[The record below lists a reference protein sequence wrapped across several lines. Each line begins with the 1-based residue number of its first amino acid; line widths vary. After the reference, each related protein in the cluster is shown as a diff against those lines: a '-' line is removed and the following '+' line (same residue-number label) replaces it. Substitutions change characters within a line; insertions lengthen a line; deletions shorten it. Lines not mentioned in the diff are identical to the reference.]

1 MSNVAAG
8 KGNSTFN
15 SNKENGTDAMHNP
28 AKLNWMRIAAMGLI
42 IAFFLAQPLPSRAQN
57 QPPRDQSGAL
67 SAGQKVSID
76 FNDVDIHLFIKF
88 ISEITDRNFI
98 VDERVKGKVTI
109 ISPSQISLDEAYRV
123 FVSVLE
129 IHGFTIVE
137 AGEITKIV
145 PMPEARTRNI
155 ETRLRGNLQDNND
168 KLITQIVP
176 LAFADANEI
185 KTLLTP
191 LVSKSSVILSYSPTN
206 TLIITDIESNIKR
219 LLRIIKTIDVT
230 GIGQEIALI
239 PLENADAA
247 EAETILKTIF
257 ADQGQPRRK
266 GSSEHQV
273 RIISDERTNT
283 IITVGSENET
293 RRVKALLTMLD
304 QKIPRSKEKVHVRYL
319 EFAKAENIA
328 KILVDLQGAGGEGLA
343 EKGKLPPLTGKN
355 IKITSDA
362 ETNSIIVYS
371 QKDDYQAISEI
382 IDKLD
387 IPRAMI
393 YIESLIMEV
402 DAGKQLEIG
411 TDWQAIGK
419 TTIDGKEAAI
429 GASFQGGSE
438 SDGNLEDF
446 SADGILPLGA
456 SLGIFSDEI
465 EIAGVTFRNLQAVI
479 NYFRQDKETSIIST
493 PQLLT
498 TDNEEAKIIVGKNVP
513 YQTTTSTSDNNTF
526 NSFEYRDV
534 GTTLIITPQIS
545 QGNMIRLN
553 ISHEISKLESGELLA
568 RPTTLKRTIDT
579 TVLVKDKSTIV
590 LGGLI
595 DSQVSVNEWKIPF
608 LGDIPLL
615 GWLFKSEG
623 KSTEKTN
630 LYIFLTPVVV
640 KSTLEAEKLYKE
652 KADHIGNIRNQIE
665 NKADN
670 IKLYPTD
677 KGSEL
682 KSDNQSPDRGATPP
696 LRP

>member
-1 MSNVAAG
+1 MGYPAERYQMRKIVRWLMVVAIV
-8 KGNSTFN
+8 F
-15 SNKENGTDAMHNP
+15 
-28 AKLNWMRIAAMGLI
+28 MGAI
-42 IAFFLAQPLPSRAQN
+42 QAQAQN
-57 QPPRDQSGAL
+57 TSSQRATPAL
-67 SAGQKVSID
+67 ASDQKVSID
-76 FNDVDIHLFIKF
+76 FNDVDILLFIKF
-88 ISEITDRNFI
+88 ISEITGKNFI
-98 VDERVKGKVTI
+98 IDQRVKGKVTI
-109 ISPSQISLDEAYRV
+109 ISPSQISVDEAYRV

-129 IHGFTIVE
+129 VNGFTIVD
-137 AGEITKIV
+137 AGEVTKIV
-145 PMPEARTRNI
+145 PLPDARTSNI
-155 ETRLRGNLQDNND
+155 ETRFKNDLEDVND
-168 KLITQIVP
+168 KVITQIIP
-176 LAFADANEI
+176 LAFADADEL
-185 KTLLTP
+185 KALFTP
-191 LVSKSSVILSYSPTN
+191 LVSKSSVILSYPPTN
-206 TLIITDIESNIKR
+206 TMIITDVQSNINR
-219 LLRIIKTIDVT
+219 LMRIIEMIDVT
-230 GIGQEIALI
+230 GIGQEVALI
-239 PLENADAA
+239 PMENADAA
-247 EAETILKTIF
+247 EVETILKTIF
-257 ADQGQPRRK
+257 TENVQPRKK
-266 GSSEHQV
+266 GNTEHQI
-273 RIISDERTNT
+273 RIISDQRTNT
-283 IITVGSENET
+283 IIAVGSENET
-293 RRVKALLTMLD
+293 KRVKALVALLD

-328 KILVDLQGAGGEGLA
+328 KILIDLQGGGGGQSLP
-343 EKGKLPPLTGKN
+343 EKGKLPPLTGDN

-387 IPRAMI
+387 IPRAMV

-419 TTIDGKEAAI
+419 TTVDGKETAF
-429 GASFQGGSE
+429 GASFQGGDE
-438 SDGNLEDF
+438 SDGNLDNF
-446 SADGILPLGA
+446 TTKGNLPLGA
-456 SLGIFSDEI
+456 SMGIFTGEI

-479 NYFRQDKETSIIST
+479 NYFREDKETSIIST

-513 YQTTTSTSDNNTF
+513 YQTTTSTSDNNTY

-545 QGNMIRLN
+545 HGNMIRLN
-553 ISHEISKLESGELLA
+553 ISHEISKLESGALLS

-590 LGGLI
+590 IGGLI
-595 DSQVSVNEWKIPF
+595 DDQVSVSEWKVPF

-640 KSTLEAEKLYKE
+640 KSTLEAEELYKE
-652 KADHIGNIRNQIE
+652 KADHIGKIRTQIE

-677 KGSEL
+677 PKPQPASDQQGSAAE
-682 KSDNQSPDRGATPP
+682 DAPAP
-696 LRP
+696 RP